1 MMRLL
6 HSVRNDNT
14 RDFIRMAMTREEEWT
29 MRLLQDFVLR
39 NDKLR

>member
-14 RDFIRMAMTREEEWT
+14 RAFIRMAMTREAEWT